1 MSNTFEQPG
10 PEGGWGFDA
19 DQDSKEFLATTCKFA
34 LLGVLLAH
42 RAKAIVWSQHSRNIE
57 LTQISTSM
65 SVRIQFLFAALLVLH
80 AAGTLISLDHSHAE
94 QMLEAILQLAFWIS
108 CIVIMAIEA
117 HKGLRRS
124 PELKIC
130 WILSTLLKIPELRNV
145 ILDLADDQ
153 PDSASALARE
163 ALGALLSLG
172 IATAGLV
179 QATSVSKDASE
190 MTYGQMIENE
200 LDSTGTRKRSI
211 QKPSWAS
218 IATFSWISKILATA
232 YRGRICED
240 ELRPLEAEELSSVG
254 RDKVLGA
261 WNDQCQ
267 RNPKDPKLWKAL
279 SSVYIMDFL
288 KAGIFN
294 MASQGVGLLG
304 PLFLQQLLQS
314 IEISGENADSL
325 KGENRGFGI
334 VRVDGVMLA
343 IAIGLSKVTGMLLHE
358 QFIAKIMATNHQ
370 IRGSLTGMIFRKAFV
385 LSAKGRQGYKIGE
398 LISLMSVDASRLGH
412 SMHGLHMLWSAP
424 LMMIA
429 STALIYS
436 LVGWSVFAG
445 LSVVLVLT
453 PINMFVAKL
462 QTRLNKDVMKIK
474 DERTNL
480 MDEVLQGIRI
490 IKYFAWEQN
499 FEDKVREI
507 RKREMS
513 LIWRIGLCT
522 TYIISMWG
530 TTAMIVALVTFAV
543 YTWDGTELKPSVA
556 FGALA
561 LFKVMEHPMS
571 VLGQLVDMV
580 VEAKTALGRLR
591 DFFQAEEMDRDFYA
605 NAEAGIGHEDSV
617 QLVRTHCEG
626 KAIKITNATFSWP
639 RYDQKEEQ
647 EEQASNGNESSLSLR
662 SASTWFKSSRS
673 LATKESSRS
682 LATKELNEELE
693 MEVTLKDI
701 NLEVEPGQ
709 LCMVTGKVGAGK
721 TSLLSA
727 ILGEM
732 CKDQGAVVLSGKV
745 SYAAQQPWI
754 FNASVKENIL
764 FGSTLD
770 QDRYAQVLEVC
781 ALEQD
786 IRFLPAGDQTEIG
799 EKGVNLSGGQKA
811 RISLARAVYQRA
823 EVYLLDDPL
832 SAVDVHVSKIM
843 FHDCIC
849 KFLAGTTRVLVTHQ
863 VQYIP
868 GADTVVHIQ
877 DGTIASVGSPDVVL
891 AQCPHLASAGMP
903 SQNDMRDGDALE
915 ARRGSKDS
923 GSNDSSAATHTPEA
937 SDAVAEEA
945 GKVFKDGAQTM
956 EEEVLEGAVDVKI
969 WKQYGKTLGAW
980 TITAFMVAM
989 LIHQTLALAVG
1000 WWLSVWSRESVEPP
1014 ALDVDTE
1021 TTTAGN
1027 DAQNTPVPTPV
1038 FYIAVFAGINVAKA
1052 AALASC
1058 IMIERYGGLRAS
1070 ALLHNKML
1078 ATVIR
1083 LPVEFFD
1090 TTPSGRILNRFSSDV
1105 HQLDRDVAPRLNS
1118 FVGRS
1123 VEAIMLCTVIA
1134 IMNPWVL
1141 VIAIPTMGMFVS
1153 VQRLFQRGCL
1163 QLQRLESIAKSPLFA
1178 HFSESLN
1185 GVSTIRAFG
1194 EHEHALATSCKL
1206 TDNLATA
1213 WVNLIDCHQ
1222 WLTIRVTS
1230 LGTFIILATS
1240 VTAVLAAVPTAAS
1253 AAATGLVISYSFS
1266 LTGVLQ
1272 ECVRSFT
1279 HSEQALVSVERVSE
1293 YGSMVREGG
1302 NDTGDAANANASKTP
1317 LKTKTPLTKDWVTE
1331 GKLEFED
1338 VVMTYRA
1345 HLPPALKKLSF
1356 ETKGGEKIGIVGRT
1370 GAGKSSLAVALFR
1383 LAHNTSGVVR
1393 LDGVDVAQVGLEDLR
1408 KHLSIIPQDPILF
1421 SGTIRS
1427 NLDPFLEHD
1436 DERIWAVLERVHM
1449 APLVAGYRSAL
1460 EHKVAQGGSNLS
1472 IGQRQLLCL
1481 ARALLRQSKVIV
1493 MDEAT
1498 ASVDMETDTLIQDTI
1513 RTHFKASTVL
1523 TIAHRLNTVM
1533 CCDRVMVLEDGRMLE
1548 IGPPA
1553 ELANDPASVFH
1564 AMVTD
1569 PKKKQEML
1577 G

>member
-1 MSNTFEQPG
+1 MNTTVEQPG
-10 PEGGWGFDA
+10 PEEGWGFDA
-19 DQDSKEFLATTCKFA
+19 EPTSFKDFIATPCMFA
-34 LLGVLLAH
+34 LLSLLLVY
-42 RAKAIVWSQHSRNIE
+42 RMKRIIWSPHSRETE
-57 LTQISTSM
+57 LSQTSTSM
-65 SVRIQFLFAALLVLH
+65 SVRVQFFLAALLVLH
-80 AAGTLISLDHSHAE
+80 AAGTLLLGGHYQTG
-94 QMLEAILQLAFWIS
+94 QMLVGVLQLLFWIG
-108 CIVIMAIEA
+108 CLVVMVTEA
-117 HKGLRRS
+117 KKGLRRS
-124 PELKIC
+124 PELKLC
-130 WILSTLLKIPELRNV
+130 WILATLFKIPGLRKA
-145 ILDLADDQ
+145 ILNFAEER
-153 PDSASALARE
+153 PDSARAFARE
-163 ALGALLSLG
+163 AVCALLTLG
-172 IATAGLV
+172 IATAGLA
-179 QATSVSKDASE
+179 QATSVSKDVSE
-190 MTYGQMIENE
+190 TSYGQMLEE
-200 LDSTGTRKRSI
+200 DLDSTKALKRSI

-218 IATFSWISKILATA
+218 IATFSWINKILATA
-232 YRGRICED
+232 YGGRICED

-254 RDKVLGA
+254 RDKVLAA
-261 WNDQCQ
+261 WKGQC
-267 RNPKDPKLWKAL
+267 RRSPEDPKLWKAL
-279 SSVYIMDFL
+279 TSVYIVDFL
-288 KAGIFN
+288 KAAILRLV
-294 MASQGVGLLG
+294 SQGFELMG
-304 PLFLQQLLQS
+304 PLLLQQLLQS
-314 IEISGENADSL
+314 IESSGEDAGSHE
-325 KGENRGFGI
+325 GESRGFGI

-343 IAIGLSKVTGMLLHE
+343 VAIGLSKMIGTIVHE
-358 QFIAKIMATNHQ
+358 QWVVKFVTTNHQ
-370 IRGSLTGMIFRKAFV
+370 VRGSLTGMIFRKAFI
-385 LSAKGRQGYKIGE
+385 LSAKGRQGYNIGE
-398 LISLMSVDASRLGH
+398 LISLMSVDANRLGH

-424 LMMIA
+424 LMMIV
-429 STALIYS
+429 STALVYS

-445 LSVVLVLT
+445 LSVMVILS
-453 PINMFVAKL
+453 PINWWVAKR
-462 QTRLNKDVMKIK
+462 QSQLNKEVMKVK
-474 DERTNL
+474 DERSNL

-490 IKYFAWEQN
+490 IKYFTWEQN

-507 RKREMS
+507 RKRELS

-530 TTAMIVALVTFAV
+530 TTAMLVALVTFAV
-543 YTWDGTELKPSVA
+543 YTWDGTELTPSVA
-556 FGALA
+556 FGALG

-571 VLGQLVDMV
+571 VLGHLIDMV
-580 VEAKTALGRLR
+580 VEAKTALGRLT
-591 DFFQAEEMDRDFYA
+591 DFFQADERDSCFYENSCD
-605 NAEAGIGHEDSV
+605 NAENDDSV
-617 QLVRTHCEG
+617 NLVRTHREG
-626 KAIKITNATFSWP
+626 KAIEITDGVFSWP
-639 RYDQKEEQ
+639 RYDEKEEDEQ
-647 EEQASNGNESSLSLR
+647 EGNG
-662 SASTWFKSSRS
+662 SSRS
-673 LATKESSRS
+673 LLSSFSTLFQSSRS
-682 LATKELNEELE
+682 VGMKELNKEPE
-693 MEVTLKDI
+693 MEVVLENIK
-701 NLEVEPGQ
+701 LEVKPGE

-732 CKDQGAVVLSGKV
+732 HKDEGTVILSGKV

-754 FNASVKENIL
+754 FNASVRENIL
-764 FGSTLD
+764 FGSALEE
-770 QDRYAQVLEVC
+770 DRYAKVLEVC

-786 IRFLPAGDQTEIG
+786 IRILPAGDQTEIG

-823 EVYLLDDPL
+823 DVYLLDDPL

-843 FHDCIC
+843 FHDCIQ
-849 KFLAGTTRVLVTHQ
+849 KFLVGTTRVLVTHQ
-863 VQYIP
+863 VQYIS
-868 GADTVVHIQ
+868 GADSVVHVQ
-877 DGTIASVGSPDVVL
+877 DRTITSRGSPETVL
-891 AQCPHLASAGMP
+891 AQEPHLAGAATP
-903 SQNDMRDGDALE
+903 FQNDKSDVE
-915 ARRGSKDS
+915 ASDPRRGSEDS
-923 GSNDSSAATHTPEA
+923 CAETDTKA
-937 SDAVAEEA
+937 SDAASEE
-945 GKVFKDGAQTM
+945 GDDSNKKLPKDGVQTT
-956 EEEVLEGAVDVKI
+956 EEEVLEGSVDVKI
-969 WKQYGKTLGAW
+969 WKQYAKTLGAC
-980 TITAFMVAM
+980 TITVVMVVTLINQM
-989 LIHQTLALAVG
+989 LAVAVG
-1000 WWLSVWSRESVEPP
+1000 WWLSVWSQS
-1014 ALDVDTE
+1014 ADSLDTDAE
-1021 TTTAGN
+1021 DATTSTGD
-1027 DAQNTPVPTPV
+1027 DAQGASGSSPV

-1052 AALASC
+1052 LALATL
-1058 IMIERYGGLRAS
+1058 ILIERFGGLKAS

-1078 ATVIR
+1078 ATVLR

-1090 TTPSGRILNRFSSDV
+1090 TTPTGRILNRFSSDV

-1293 YGSMVREGG
+1293 YGSMTQEGC
-1302 NDTGDAANANASKTP
+1302 DAACVKQEGLDAAGEQD
-1317 LKTKTPLTKDWVTE
+1317 TKTNKTATRLEADWPAE
-1331 GKLEFED
+1331 GKLVFENI
-1338 VVMTYRA
+1338 VMTYRS
-1345 HLPPALKKLSF
+1345 HLPPALNKLSF

-1383 LAHNTSGVVR
+1383 LAHNTSGTVR
-1393 LDGVDVAQVGLEDLR
+1393 LDGVDVGQLELEVLR
-1408 KHLSIIPQDPILF
+1408 KQLSIIPQDPILF

-1427 NLDPFLEHD
+1427 NLDPFLEKD
-1436 DERIWAVLERVHM
+1436 DAAIWDALECVHM
-1449 APLVAGYRSAL
+1449 KELVAGYRSGL

-1472 IGQRQLLCL
+1472 IGQRQLFCL
-1481 ARALLRQSKVIV
+1481 ARALLRRSKVIV

-1498 ASVDMETDTLIQDTI
+1498 ASVDMETDNLIQDTI

-1533 CCDRVMVLEDGRMLE
+1533 CCDRVMVLSDGRMLE
-1548 IGPPA
+1548 MGPPA
-1553 ELANDPASVFH
+1553 DLSNDPTSQFH

-1569 PKKKQEML
+1569 PKKKAEML